1 MALDLYLAYLRAA
14 FNTCYYCSVTTDHV
28 EELQR
33 KCIQH
38 IRKPMPKPVAAPA
51 VSEEQKPEV
60 KMDTE
65 PSAKEE
71 TKEDGGEKQA
81 DAQKEKEKEKKDN
94 ASKSGKERH
103 SGKFSLFDVREK
115 EF

>member
-1 MALDLYLAYLRAA
+1 VALDLYLAYLRAA

-38 IRKPMPKPVAAPA
+38 IRKPLPKPAAVP
-51 VSEEQKPEV
+51 EEQKLEV

-71 TKEDGGEKQA
+71 AKEDGDEKQA
-81 DAQKEKEKEKKDN
+81 DAQKDKEKEKEKERKDN
-94 ASKSGKERH
+94 ASKGGKERH
-103 SGKFSLFDVREK
+103 SGKFFFV
-115 EF
+115 